1 MFCLLKNNISKFEQ
15 SIYIYAH
22 SEIIFVYLLRYT
34 KLPDAVQW
42 GVDNEDNA
50 RADYIQLNKMVN
62 DDFSVEPTGLTLC
75 STRMVSLRF

>member
-1 MFCLLKNNISKFEQ
+1 LSNQ
-15 SIYIYAH
+15 YIYAH
-22 SEIIFVYLLRYT
+22 SEIIFVYLLRYA

-42 GVDNEDNA
+42 GVDND

-75 STRMVSLRF
+75 STPMVSLRF